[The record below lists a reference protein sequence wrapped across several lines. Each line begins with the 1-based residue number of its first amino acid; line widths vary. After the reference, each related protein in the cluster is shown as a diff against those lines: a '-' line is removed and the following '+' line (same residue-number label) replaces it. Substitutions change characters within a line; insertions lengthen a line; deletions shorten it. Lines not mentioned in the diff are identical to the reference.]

1 MEPAISVVKRV
12 VERAKP
18 KTASKS
24 GLHYAEVKIPP
35 GAGRTSHDRRQNPH

>member
-18 KTASKS
+18 KAASKS
-24 GLHYAEVKIPP
+24 GLHYADVKK
-35 GAGRTSHDRRQNPH
+35 SSRRWTD